1 MSVRAATLLLD
12 TLQLKRYPDP
22 ERLGAAWKTVDTK
35 GLSRLIH
42 YEGCA
47 LWLRRRLSDLN
58 AMESADRRV
67 SVWVEHRSREM
78 AARNM
83 LVDAQTDR
91 VVRLLSDAAIPFVL
105 IKGAARRALADT
117 IPYADARATND
128 VDILV
133 AAGSAR
139 HAWEHLRDAGY
150 ELAERQ
156 DNRSAVTAAG
166 HFHLETL
173 WDRLRVAVE
182 LHTSTSLTVAPDE
195 AWKRAISAA
204 RYVERAGRLVPI
216 QSCPTELLWHAVTH
230 ALDHGAKGFRLH
242 FLLDATV
249 ILAAGM
255 PVDWSV
261 IERRLE
267 TREVRNRYYALQWL
281 GAAATFAGA
290 RLPYRIGGGVT
301 SFDLEVVLGS
311 RLALLRRVTAGN
323 WLSVKVLDR
332 IPNVIIAA
340 DRWILRPTR
349 LIAQPI
355 GSRGG

>member
-1 MSVRAATLLLD
+1 MTVRTARLLLD

-22 ERLGAAWKTVDTK
+22 ERLRAAWKTVETR
-35 GLSRLIH
+35 GLTRLIH

-67 SVWVEHRSREM
+67 SVWLEHRSREM
-78 AARNM
+78 VARNM

-91 VVRLLSDAAIPFVL
+91 VVRLLNDAAIPFVL

-133 AAGSAR
+133 AAESAR
-139 HAWEHLRDAGY
+139 HAWEHLRGAGY

-156 DNRSAVTAAG
+156 DERAAG

-173 WDRLRVAVE
+173 WDRSRVAVE
-182 LHTSTSLTVAPDE
+182 LHTSTSRTVAAAE

-204 RYVERAGRLVPI
+204 RYVERAGVRVPV

-230 ALDHGAKGFRLH
+230 ALDHGPKGFRLH
-242 FLLDATV
+242 FLLDAAV

-255 PVDWSV
+255 SV
-261 IERRLE
+261 NWGEIERRLE
-267 TREVRNRYYALQWL
+267 TREVGSRYYALQWL

-290 RLPYRIGGGVT
+290 SLPHRIAGRVT
-301 SFDLEVVLGS
+301 SFDLEVVLAS

-332 IPNVIIAA
+332 LPHVIIAA
-340 DRWILRPTR
+340 DRWIMHPTR

-355 GSRGG
+355 GSRSG